1 MGDRIN
7 FSLGN
12 KTYYLLLGIFAVL
25 IVSGVAYAYQSEQSP
40 SVFGHSLEETQNFF
54 ISTQDNSGCFTD
66 YTTEVDCNAEDTCF
80 WNGESCSPLNPS
92 SVTKIKLKAGV
103 ALTSDGTKAY
113 ATEGYV
119 DSAVASV
126 SVGGDGVPSVSV
138 GAKCPRFIASS
149 EVRSGMT
156 FGAKKSG
163 WYDGYLN
170 TNGLQVDESSS
181 GDEYVYYKDC
191 VENSDGTVTFE
202 YPILKD
208 GGGEADKM
216 YAKSH
221 ISSSEGYFAG
231 IDSSGMASMQISA
244 MDINGD
250 YSYFLGRQKNFDA
263 TLAKDNAQVAS
274 ILSKFCNDF
283 GLVSNDIEGNYYD
296 QGYTIMRDSES
307 SYEYDTD
314 GITHTDPL
322 INGQYVHRDSTF
334 PPHYYIMDSITCK

>member
-138 GAKCPRFIASS
+138 GAKCPRFITSDTIRKGRTWAGQ
-149 EVRSGMT
+149 EAV
-156 FGAKKSG
+156 
-163 WYDGYLN
+163 WYDGFITTKGLN
-170 TNGLQVDESSS
+170 VQEATS
-181 GDEYVYYKDC
+181 GEEYVYYKSC

-202 YPILKD
+202 RPFLKD
-208 GGGEADKM
+208 GAAIAEMYPEFSISLDDFLAHGVADVNYPSGARLFGGSAF
-216 YAKSH
+216 YQNH
-221 ISSSEGYFAG
+221 IVWGDWDTA
-231 IDSSGMASMQISA
+231 IDNSA
-244 MDINGD
+244 VL
-250 YSYFLGRQKNFDA
+250 S
-263 TLAKDNAQVAS
+263 V
-274 ILSKFCNDF
+274 LSKFCGDF
-283 GLVSNDIEGNYYD
+283 GLVPNDLEATYTYEGSYTTSFFSRNSIFRTEPIMADGSGSYIY
-296 QGYTIMRDSES
+296 GYTQ
-307 SYEYDTD
+307 YND
-314 GITHTDPL
+314 GSVKYHERP
-322 INGQYVHRDSTF
+322 
-334 PPHYYIMDSITCK
+334 IMDTIICK